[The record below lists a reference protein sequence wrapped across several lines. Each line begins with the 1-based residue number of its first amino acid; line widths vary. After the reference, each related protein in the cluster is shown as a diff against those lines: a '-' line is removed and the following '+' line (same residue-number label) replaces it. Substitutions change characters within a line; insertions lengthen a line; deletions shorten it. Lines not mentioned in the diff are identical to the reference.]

1 MKVRVKLY
9 ATLVDLVPQS
19 IRARMPEMR
28 SARPFE
34 QELPEGNTL
43 ADLLNQLAL
52 PPAEIKAIFV
62 NGRVQSLDYVL
73 QPGDE
78 VGIFP
83 PVGGG

>member
-9 ATLVDLVPQS
+9 AMLVDLVPQS

-28 SARPFE
+28 PARPFE
-34 QELPEGNTL
+34 LELPEGSTL
-43 ADLLNQLAL
+43 ADLTAQLAL
-52 PPAEIKAIFV
+52 PPAEIKTVFV
-62 NGRVQSLDYVL
+62 NGRAQPLDYAL

>member
-19 IRARMPEMR
+19 VRARMPEMR
-28 SARPFE
+28 PARPFE
-34 QELPEGNTL
+34 HELPEGSTL
-43 ADLLNQLAL
+43 ADLVNQLAL

-62 NGRVQSLDYVL
+62 NGRAQPLDYVL
-73 QPGDE
+73 RPGDE
-78 VGIFP
+78 VGVFP

>member
-1 MKVRVKLY
+1 MKVHVKLY

-19 IRARMPEMR
+19 IRAQIPGMR
-28 SARPFE
+28 TARPFE
-34 QELPEGNTL
+34 QELPEGSTL
-43 ADLLNQLAL
+43 ADLIQQLAL

-62 NGRVQSLDYVL
+62 NGRVQPLDYAL